1 MSFLRFLVLAVAT
14 FAISGVAAAQTVSL
28 PADLQSNPRE
38 LWRAIMTSVYGPYDK
53 RRRCWVGKKGNDAF
67 CMRPHKLDTIT
78 LNGSERIFA
87 AVGGAPIVGGED
99 CHSCAGNLGLL
110 IFERAGGAFRLI
122 ASNGLFEEMG
132 SWGSVPPEESFAV
145 EKIGPEAYG
154 WVIETGYTAQGVT
167 GAGKEIFVDE
177 GDAVVSLGAISISL
191 DNCGAVEDGQPC
203 QNYAFDLKFGPGGS
217 GRFYDAVAELTK
229 KSDKPPGPARYD
241 VPFDTGVKKYQ
252 PPEAL
257 ETLLEM

>member
-1 MSFLRFLVLAVAT
+1 MIRKSYIALAL
-14 FAISGVAAAQTVSL
+14 GLLAAPASAQTLSI
-28 PADLQSNPRE
+28 PADVASKPAR
-38 LWRAIMTSVYGPYDK
+38 LWQAVMTGVYGPYDK
-53 RRRCWVGKKGNDAF
+53 VQKCWIGKKGTEQF

-177 GDAVVSLGAISISL
+177 GDAVDSLGAISISL